1 MIDIQVEDL
10 VEFYGDPEF
19 RYAIGDEGFVDDIAN
34 LVFINEDD
42 MNGLPLSAVS
52 RVWRLEKGNYVL
64 IWSK

>member
-52 RVWRLEKGNYVL
+52 RV
-64 IWSK
+64 